1 MNPSTADVRN
11 LVKEDLKFLAYDKE
25 YARAADGVVV
35 PEISKV
41 EPKNGE
47 LTVWA
52 KLTEGT
58 IKDIENDDK
67 VTVLALQA
75 NYLNGDNKRSV
86 ITSDYAAVKAVKIT
100 DLVLN
105 NAKVAGENHLAVKAA
120 DAIQN
125 APEVKVAWDET
136 VDLAEYVQTHYGAG
150 DAHTKWD
157 ENAASGTVEKAGF
170 SYSY

>member
-1 MNPSTADVRN
+1 M
-11 LVKEDLKFLAYDKE
+11 
-25 YARAADGVVV
+25 
-35 PEISKV
+35 
-41 EPKNGE
+41 
-47 LTVWA
+47 TVWA

-58 IKDIENDDK
+58 IKDIANDNK

-120 DAIQN
+120 DAIQMLL
-125 APEVKVAWDET
+125 K
-136 VDLAEYVQTHYGAG
+136 
-150 DAHTKWD
+150 
-157 ENAASGTVEKAGF
+157 
-170 SYSY
+170 

>member
-1 MNPSTADVRN
+1 M
-11 LVKEDLKFLAYDKE
+11 AYDKE

-105 NAKVAGENHLAVKAA
+105 NAKVAGEV
-120 DAIQN
+120 I
-125 APEVKVAWDET
+125 
-136 VDLAEYVQTHYGAG
+136 
-150 DAHTKWD
+150 
-157 ENAASGTVEKAGF
+157 
-170 SYSY
+170 